1 MALQKRSLGSSDIKV
16 APWCLGGNVFGWTA
30 DQETSFDILD
40 AFVDAGFGFIDT
52 ADIYSSWAP
61 GHRGGESETVIGN
74 WVAARKNRDRV
85 VIATKLGMGQPGRD
99 GRLDRS
105 YIAEAIE
112 GSLKRLKTDYVDL
125 YQSHRDDEATPQE
138 ETLQAYADLIKAG
151 KVRII
156 GASNFSAARLGSAL
170 KTSAEKGLPRYETL
184 QPLYNLADREAFES
198 ELKPLCLAEGIGVIP
213 YYALG
218 AGFLTGK
225 YRSEADFGKSPRGG
239 RMDRYLNARGFRILA
254 ALDAAA
260 ARHEVEPA
268 AIAMAWLMAQPTIAA
283 PIASATSLTQF
294 RTIAAGTQLALS
306 PADLDAL
313 DQAAA

>member
-1 MALQKRSLGSSDIKV
+1 MALQKRSLGKSDIQV
-16 APWCLGGNVFGWTA
+16 VPWCFGGNVFGWTA
-30 DQETSFDILD
+30 DEKTSFDLLD
-40 AFVDAGFGFIDT
+40 AFVDAGFDFIDT
-52 ADIYSSWAP
+52 ADIYSSWVP

-74 WVAARKNRDRV
+74 WLAARKNRDRV

-99 GRLDRS
+99 GRLDKT
-105 YIAEAIE
+105 YIVESIE

-170 KTSAEKGLPRYETL
+170 KTSADQGLPRYETL
-184 QPLYNLADREAFES
+184 QPQYNLADREAFES
-198 ELKPLCLAEGIGVIP
+198 ELKPLCLAETVGVIP

-239 RMDRYLNARGFRILA
+239 GMSRYLNPRGLRILA
-254 ALDAAA
+254 ALDAVSE
-260 ARHEVEPA
+260 RHAVEPA
-268 AIAMAWLMAQPTIAA
+268 AVAIAWLMAQPTIAA
-283 PIASATSLTQF
+283 PIASATSLAQF
-294 RTIAAGTQLALS
+294 RTIAAGAELALS
-306 PADLDAL
+306 PADLGAL